1 MHALAPGL
9 DPAWAWLLAFAPV
22 AVLGS
27 AVLGVVLEAKATPWV
42 FFLHLA
48 ENGALAPDG
57 RSLYQDAAALG
68 VIFLGV
74 KAALWASN
82 FVNSRRQLD

>member
-1 MHALAPGL
+1 MGRLPLIIDVVGAESAQEVHAVVREL
-9 DPAWAWLLAFAPV
+9 
-22 AVLGS
+22 
-27 AVLGVVLEAKATPWV
+27 LGVALEARATPWV

-68 VIFLGV
+68 VIFVGV

-82 FVNSRRQLD
+82 FVNSRRPMA